1 MGVADPHAHSVLV
14 VDDHDD
20 VRDAFV
26 TLLEITGCAVI
37 AAGSG
42 REALHILHEGLR
54 PCIVLLDA
62 CMPQMDGWAMCQR
75 MQANTQLAEVP
86 VIMVSAE
93 SLDPELVRQAR
104 IREFLPK
111 PMMRERVVA
120 SIERHCAVGR
130 PESFGSAVH
139 AHVFYDS
146 LGNAE
151 LSGLTGYDDG
161 AGVDLARRRRTSFRA
176 TH

>member
-54 PCIVLLDA
+54 PCVVLLDA
-62 CMPQMDGWAMCQR
+62 CMPQMDGWAMYQR

-93 SLDPELVRQAR
+93 SFDSELVRQAR
-104 IREFLPK
+104 IRELLRK
-111 PMMRERVVA
+111 PVMPERIVA
-120 SIERHCAVGR
+120 SIERHCPVAR

-139 AHVFYDS
+139 ADVFYDPP
-146 LGNAE
+146 GNAE
-151 LSGLTGYDDG
+151 LSGLTGYDDA
-161 AGVDLARRRRTSFRA
+161 AGVDLERRRRTSFPA
-176 TH
+176 TR